1 MQADWD
7 IARVLLGGTRAIRGA
22 GKAYLPQWP
31 NEAPESYET
40 RLKTSVLFPAFSRTI
55 STLTGKPFSKPIT
68 LSDDVPPQ
76 IEEWADDIDLEGRNL
91 DTFAAGLMEH
101 ALAYG
106 LCGILVDY
114 PVKPDDVKTQ
124 ADEKAVN
131 LRPYFVHV
139 KHDQLVGWV
148 AAREHGSWVIKQLR
162 LMECVEEPD
171 GEFGTKEVKQI
182 RMLEPGKWTTYR
194 RKGDNSD
201 LWLIHETGMTSLD
214 YVPFVPVYGD
224 RTGFMTGKSPL
235 IEMAF
240 MNVEHWQ
247 SASDQR
253 TILHV
258 ARVPVLT
265 IIGIDDD
272 KFQLTLGASAAV
284 KLPVGGDMKYVEHS
298 GAAITA
304 GQADLDKLE
313 ERMRQA
319 GAELL
324 VIKPG
329 ITTATQVVTENAV
342 GMCALQRVAAGL
354 EDAVDQ
360 ALQFMADWIG
370 LPEGGHISIF
380 DDYAS
385 PNLSDASAQLIVTAQ
400 QGGLIS
406 KETAISELK
415 RRGTLAA
422 EVEAADEAELID
434 AQGPELGALTSDMP
448 TAPSNV
454 TALPV
459 KKRVITIT
467 REGNTLRATEE

>member
-1 MQADWD
+1 M
-7 IARVLLGGTRAIRGA
+7 
-22 GKAYLPQWP
+22 
-31 NEAPESYET
+31 
-40 RLKTSVLFPAFSRTI
+40 
-55 STLTGKPFSKPIT
+55 
-68 LSDDVPPQ
+68 PPQ
-76 IEEWADDIDLEGRNL
+76 IEEWTEDIDREGRNL
-91 DTFAAGLMEH
+91 DTFAACMMEH

-106 LCGILVDY
+106 VCGILVDY
-114 PVKPDDVKTQ
+114 PVTPETVKTL

-131 LRPYFVHV
+131 LRPYFIHI
-139 KHDQLVGWV
+139 KHDQLVGWI
-148 AAREHGSWVIKQLR
+148 AAREYGAWVIKQLR
-162 LMECVEEPD
+162 LKECVEEPD

-194 RKGDNSD
+194 CSKDNAD
-201 LWLIHETGMTSLD
+201 LWVVHATGMTSLD

-258 ARVPVLT
+258 ARVPVLA
-265 IIGIDDD
+265 IIGVDDD
-272 KFQLTLGASAAV
+272 SFNLTLGASEGV
-284 KLPVGGDMKYVEHS
+284 KLPKGGDMKYVEHS

-324 VIKPG
+324 VVKPG
-329 ITTATQVVTENAV
+329 VVTATQVSAENAV
-342 GMCALQRVAAGL
+342 GMCALQRVGAGL
-354 EDAVDQ
+354 EDALDQ
-360 ALQFMADWIG
+360 ALQFMADWVG
-370 LPEGGHISIF
+370 LPEGGHISLF
-380 DDYAS
+380 DEYAS

-406 KETAISELK
+406 KDTAIAELK

-422 EVEAADEAELID
+422 EVDAATETELID
-434 AQGPELGALTSDMP
+434 TQGPELGSLASSP
-448 TAPSNV
+448 PAVSNV
-454 TALPV
+454 TSLPV

-467 REGNTLRATEE
+467 REGNTLRASEE